1 MLANAPPLPLPGW
14 MVDALSELLAMSP
27 EPLDVAASAPT
38 LSTTDESSTGSSSSR
53 QASTPMTEQEAKRE
67 RQRAKERDKARRA
80 YKRKMVRLFKG
91 DARETGVCLV

>member
-1 MLANAPPLPLPGW
+1 MRPLSPLSLVSGLDLDGLDELFCASSDPLSGPP
-14 MVDALSELLAMSP
+14 SS
-27 EPLDVAASAPT
+27 SAP
-38 LSTTDESSTGSSSSR
+38 SGVVESSTSSSS
-53 QASTPMTEQEAKRE
+53 SMSMQEAKRE